1 MSIHPLRDRLPS
13 VRLSR
18 SLRVL
23 ICATVLAGAGIVAAF
38 HDSARTNFR
47 WDTTPDRMSATM
59 PMRATPP
66 RGASAT
72 VIPATAT
79 PVVQSAYPGAGKL
92 VICGGGKLPGTI
104 RSEFCKL
111 AGGPEA
117 RIVVI
122 PTATSNADDPAY
134 LAKLLA
140 DWKTCDIDSVQLLH
154 TRSRQT
160 ADDPAFVRPLTEATG
175 VWLTGGDQVFL
186 TDTYLGTAVLAQLKS
201 LLTRGGVIAGTSAGA
216 AVMSGVMIAGGRTKA
231 DVGQGFDF
239 IKGAVIDQHFLKRNR
254 MDRLIGVLASHPNL
268 VGLGIDE
275 ETALVF
281 DVREHHL
288 SVLGSSYVVAC
299 VPDSRQKSVHLQFL
313 KSGDTLGLNELMKPV
328 VDDAPLVGVKAEP
341 SASLKVGSL

>member
-1 MSIHPLRDRLPS
+1 
-13 VRLSR
+13 
-18 SLRVL
+18 
-23 ICATVLAGAGIVAAF
+23 
-38 HDSARTNFR
+38 
-47 WDTTPDRMSATM
+47 
-59 PMRATPP
+59 
-66 RGASAT
+66 
-72 VIPATAT
+72 
-79 PVVQSAYPGAGKL
+79 
-92 VICGGGKLPGTI
+92 
-104 RSEFCKL
+104 
-111 AGGPEA
+111 
-117 RIVVI
+117 
-122 PTATSNADDPAY
+122 
-134 LAKLLA
+134 
-140 DWKTCDIDSVQLLH
+140 
-154 TRSRQT
+154 
-160 ADDPAFVRPLTEATG
+160 
-175 VWLTGGDQVFL
+175 
-186 TDTYLGTAVLAQLKS
+186 
-201 LLTRGGVIAGTSAGA
+201 
-216 AVMSGVMIAGGRTKA
+216 VMSGVMIAGGRTKA